1 MVRTGD
7 GWRDI
12 GSQSRMSDLLH
23 RDRADIQAALEKE
36 NEELETTMD
45 GKLSS
50 WTRHLASLESTELD
64 QTIPP
69 AVTA

>member
-1 MVRTGD
+1 MAH
-7 GWRDI
+7 
-12 GSQSRMSDLLH
+12 LLH

-50 WTRHLASLESTELD
+50 WTRHLASLESSELD

>member
-1 MVRTGD
+1 
-7 GWRDI
+7 
-12 GSQSRMSDLLH
+12 MSDLLH
-23 RDRADIQAALEKE
+23 RNRADIQAALEKE

-50 WTRHLASLESTELD
+50 WTRHLASLESSELD